1 MKLFW
6 TDRPWRLFRVP
17 ENLSQVS
24 ATKGPKL
31 RKHNC
36 KELQSRTYQSEEVTI
51 VSYYWTL
58 IATDFGFTGG
68 ITAAIII
75 FAVALARKEA
85 REATSTSDRNNA
97 ESLRQ
102 AS

>member
-1 MKLFW
+1 M
-6 TDRPWRLFRVP
+6 D
-17 ENLSQVS
+17 N
-24 ATKGPKL
+24 
-31 RKHNC
+31 
-36 KELQSRTYQSEEVTI
+36 
-51 VSYYWTL
+51 YWTL
-58 IATDFGFTGG
+58 IATDFGFTGA

-85 REATSTSDRNNA
+85 REATHTSDRNNA